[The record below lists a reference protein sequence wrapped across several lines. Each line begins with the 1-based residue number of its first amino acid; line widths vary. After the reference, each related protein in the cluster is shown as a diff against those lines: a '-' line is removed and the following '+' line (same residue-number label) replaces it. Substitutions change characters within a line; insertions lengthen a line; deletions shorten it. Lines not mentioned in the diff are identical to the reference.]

1 MQIQVNTDNHV
12 QGDERLAEFVQTTVG
27 STLERFASRITRI
40 EVHLSD
46 ENADKGG
53 LDKRCLL
60 EARVEGR
67 APTAVSHVAASVAEA
82 VEGAAVKMASALD
95 SALGRLRGY

>member
-12 QGDERLAEFVQTTVG
+12 HGDERLASYVQATVG
-27 STLERFASRITRI
+27 SALDRFASRITRI

-46 ENADKGG
+46 ENGDKGG

-67 APTAVSHVAASVAEA
+67 SPTAVSHMAGSVAEA
-82 VEGAAVKMASALD
+82 VQGAADKMASALD
-95 SALGRLRGY
+95 STLGRLRGY